1 MHLSP
6 ALCGQFYAFNLNCWQ
21 LVRESRLQ
29 TTALFKASPF
39 ATTVDL
45 KGDFT
50 QADPGTARTFLPGNL
65 VLVQVF

>member
-1 MHLSP
+1 M
-6 ALCGQFYAFNLNCWQ
+6 
-21 LVRESRLQ
+21 RESRLQ